1 MQKEEIEYLIS
12 DIIMKTEEISLL
24 QWEINNSVSSKI
36 IIDMAKEQLQLLY
49 INRDL
54 SKQDL
59 MDLGE

>member
-1 MQKEEIEYLIS
+1 MEKAEIEYLIS